1 MAKPIPFRDE
11 KDFLIERLIVGIHFM
26 SVAFVTYLEMFERAD
41 AGEKVTL
48 SNPEDLFLVIDDMSK
63 MMKELREKGY
73 GQLLTRR
80 MDA

>member
-1 MAKPIPFRDE
+1 MGENIPFVDE
-11 KDFLIERLIVGIHFM
+11 KDHYIERLIVGIHFM

-41 AGEKVTL
+41 AGEKVIL
-48 SNPEDLFLVIDDMSK
+48 SNPEDLFLVIDDMSR
-63 MMKELREKGY
+63 MMKELRAKGY